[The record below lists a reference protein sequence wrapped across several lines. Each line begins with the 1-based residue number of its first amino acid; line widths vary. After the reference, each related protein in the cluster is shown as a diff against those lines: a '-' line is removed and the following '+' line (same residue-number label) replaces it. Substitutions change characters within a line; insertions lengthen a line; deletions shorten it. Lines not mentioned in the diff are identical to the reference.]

1 MMVSFVLSFFP
12 RDVLDEILNL
22 IESVSEDFPSF
33 SYTDSSADT
42 IGAMLSQ
49 EQEEIDEEGNSTG
62 RMVEKPIYF
71 LSHKLSPTQCRYSTI
86 ERECYAI
93 YYALQKLHTYL
104 HNAKFE
110 IFCDHQPL
118 KYLLE
123 SPMMNKRVQMWALA
137 IQGYNATISYISG
150 TWNTIADFL
159 SRVPNQKEGERGQE
173 TFTEQEIEPE
183 VSDKSY
189 EIGIINSNAAD
200 LNQFASCKFKEDD
213 LIDKPDLLGLD
224 MIVEQAKDPEICL
237 IKSKLGSDQTSN
249 SLLKKYII
257 LDQVLYYISKVDE
270 DPVIRLYVP
279 SHLTEKV
286 MAETHNIIHMGFDK
300 TFDAIRKHYFWPN
313 LYKQVYDYVS
323 KCVACQSRNMQKIKS
338 PIKEVDTPPFP
349 FAKIAIDLV
358 GPLPKTLS
366 SNMYILTAID
376 WYSGYLEALLLP
388 DKKADAIA
396 HIFLDEIVS
405 RYGCPVSVVSDNAMD
420 FCNCTLGNLFKKLNI
435 THRRTNVYSPWE
447 IEWSEFIAV

>member
-1 MMVSFVLSFFP
+1 MSWYRRYIPNFSKIAEPLIRLTRKHARFKWDQECQAAFEYLKESLTIIPLLAFP
-12 RDVLDEILNL
+12 DSSLPYRL
-22 IESVSEDFPSF
+22 
-33 SYTDSSADT
+33 YTDASADS
-42 IGAMLSQ
+42 IGGMLSQ

-123 SPMMNKRVQMWALA
+123 SPMMNKRVQMWALT
-137 IQGYNATISYISG
+137 IQGYNATISYIKGSS
-150 TWNTIADFL
+150 NTLADLL
-159 SRVPNQKEGERGQE
+159 SRHPNPREGKQGQE
-173 TFTEQEIEPE
+173 TSAEPE
-183 VSDKSY
+183 IVPDVSDKSY
-189 EIGIINSNAAD
+189 EIGVINSNAVD
-200 LNQFASCKFKEDD
+200 LNQFASCNFKEND
-213 LIDKPDLLGLD
+213 LLDKPDSLGLD

-237 IKSKLGSDQTSN
+237 IKTKLGSDESN
-249 SLLKKYII
+249 SNSLKKYII

-270 DPVIRLYVP
+270 DPIIRLYVP

-286 MAETHNIIHMGFDK
+286 MAETHKVIHMGFDK

-313 LYKQVYDYVS
+313 LYKQVYEYVS

-338 PIKEVDTPPFP
+338 PLKEVDTPPFP
-349 FAKIAIDLV
+349 FAKIALDLV

-366 SNMYILTAID
+366 SNVYILTAID
-376 WYSGYLEALLLP
+376 WYSGYLEAWPLP

-396 HIFLDEIVS
+396 QIFLEEIFS
-405 RYGCPVSVVSDNAMD
+405 RYGCPVSVVTDS
-420 FCNCTLGNLFKKLNI
+420 G
-435 THRRTNVYSPWE
+435 S
-447 IEWSEFIAV
+447 

>member
-1 MMVSFVLSFFP
+1 
-12 RDVLDEILNL
+12 
-22 IESVSEDFPSF
+22 
-33 SYTDSSADT
+33 
-42 IGAMLSQ
+42 
-49 EQEEIDEEGNSTG
+49 
-62 RMVEKPIYF
+62 
-71 LSHKLSPTQCRYSTI
+71 
-86 ERECYAI
+86 
-93 YYALQKLHTYL
+93 
-104 HNAKFE
+104 
-110 IFCDHQPL
+110 
-118 KYLLE
+118 
-123 SPMMNKRVQMWALA
+123 MWALA

-150 TWNTIADFL
+150 NRNPIADLL
-159 SRVPNQKEGERGQE
+159 SRIPNQKEGERGQE
-173 TFTEQEIEPE
+173 TLTEQEIEPE

-189 EIGIINSNAAD
+189 EIGVINSNAVD

-213 LIDKPDLLGLD
+213 LIDKPDSLGLD

-237 IKSKLGSDQTSN
+237 IKSKLDSDQTSN

-323 KCVACQSRNMQKIKS
+323 KCVACHSRNMQKIKS

-376 WYSGYLEALLLP
+376 WYSGYLEAWPLP

-396 HIFLDEIVS
+396 HIFLEEIVS
-405 RYGCPVSVVSDNAMD
+405 RYGCPVSVVSDNATE
-420 FCNCTLGNLFKKLNI
+420 FCNSTLGNLFKK
-435 THRRTNVYSPWE
+435 TQYYT
-447 IEWSEFIAV
+447 